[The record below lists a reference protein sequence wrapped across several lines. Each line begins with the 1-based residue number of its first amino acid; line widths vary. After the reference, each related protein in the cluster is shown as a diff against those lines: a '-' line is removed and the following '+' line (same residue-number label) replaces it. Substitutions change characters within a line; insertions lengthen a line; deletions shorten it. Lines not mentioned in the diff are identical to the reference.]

1 MGKAL
6 MLIGEI
12 MEIKTNC
19 YYANKCK
26 IDINEVSR
34 KI

>member
-26 IDINEVSR
+26 MDINEVSR